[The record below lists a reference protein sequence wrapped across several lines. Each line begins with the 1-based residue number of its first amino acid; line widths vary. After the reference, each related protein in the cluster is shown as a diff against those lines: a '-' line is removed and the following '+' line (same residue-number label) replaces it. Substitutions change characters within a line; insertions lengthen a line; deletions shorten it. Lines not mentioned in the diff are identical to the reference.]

1 MNYNIEYINSLSTK
15 ELYEISRNIYL
26 QLHKDRDILWDY
38 HHKFEWKW
46 IFKEKERKEYYKSK
60 LNFKESID
68 WDLSKVIDF
77 YSSIKMS
84 LSSVNQEIVVYGI
97 EVLEMNYIRI
107 ILIENFIKDW
117 VSNEILDY
125 IIKISNNTISQYDK

>member
-1 MNYNIEYINSLSTK
+1 MNYSIEYINSLSTK
-15 ELYEISRNIYL
+15 ELYEISKNMYL

-68 WDLSKVIDF
+68 CDLSEIIDL
-77 YSSIKMS
+77 YSSLKMS
-84 LSSVNQEIVVYGI
+84 LSSVNKEIIGYGI

-117 VSNEILDY
+117 VSNEIFDY
-125 IIKISNNTISQYDK
+125 IRRNLWI

>member
-107 ILIENFIKDW
+107 ILMENFIKDW